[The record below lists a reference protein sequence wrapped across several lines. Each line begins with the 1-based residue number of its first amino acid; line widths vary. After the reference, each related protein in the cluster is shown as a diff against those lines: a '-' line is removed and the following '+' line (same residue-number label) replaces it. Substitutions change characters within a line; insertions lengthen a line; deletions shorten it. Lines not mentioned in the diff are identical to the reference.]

1 MGRLVS
7 WLASRQMED
16 GGENAKYDIHPA
28 TDPLKEYIIP
38 QVKTTFIFYK
48 NNFASSEKSSNFAP
62 ELLAR
67 RIQL

>member
-28 TDPLKEYIIP
+28 RDPLKEYIIP
-38 QVKTTFIFYK
+38 QVKTTFIF
-48 NNFASSEKSSNFAP
+48 
-62 ELLAR
+62 L
-67 RIQL
+67 